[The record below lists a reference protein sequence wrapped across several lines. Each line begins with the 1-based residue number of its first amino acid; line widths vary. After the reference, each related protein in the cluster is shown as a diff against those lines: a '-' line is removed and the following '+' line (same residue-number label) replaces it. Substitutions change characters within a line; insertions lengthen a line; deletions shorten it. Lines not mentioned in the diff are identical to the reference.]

1 MKRRPLS
8 RLELS
13 RLLAETIPALAGVG
27 KNISAAVAKMLK
39 RGKVELLIL
48 AEVKRG
54 VERSKKRL
62 EELRGSL

>member
-1 MKRRPLS
+1 
-8 RLELS
+8 
-13 RLLAETIPALAGVG
+13 VG